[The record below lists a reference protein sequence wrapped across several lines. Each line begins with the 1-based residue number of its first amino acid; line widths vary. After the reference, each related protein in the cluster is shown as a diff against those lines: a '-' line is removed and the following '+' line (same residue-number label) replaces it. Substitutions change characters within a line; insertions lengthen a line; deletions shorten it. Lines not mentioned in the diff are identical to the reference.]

1 MSKCYVSAYGMNT
14 VLTRSF
20 NHIGSRQDQRFV
32 IPSFIKKINEIRD
45 SVKTEGVIETGNLK
59 IIRDFI
65 DVRDVVRAYYLLL
78 TKGKSGEIYN
88 VCSVHGIMLSDMV
101 DKIAELLGGKY

>member
-1 MSKCYVSAYGMNT
+1 M
-14 VLTRSF
+14 RSV
-20 NHIGSRQDQRFV
+20 ILERQR
-32 IPSFIKKINEIRD
+32 
-45 SVKTEGVIETGNLK
+45 GVIETGNLK

-88 VCSVHGIMLSDMV
+88 VCSVHGIMH
-101 DKIAELLGGKY
+101 KIAELLGGKY